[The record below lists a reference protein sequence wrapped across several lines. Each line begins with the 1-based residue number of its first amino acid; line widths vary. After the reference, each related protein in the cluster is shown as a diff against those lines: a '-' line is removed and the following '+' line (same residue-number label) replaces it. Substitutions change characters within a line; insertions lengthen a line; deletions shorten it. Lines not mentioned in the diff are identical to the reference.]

1 MELTAYIRLVRRWFW
16 LIALAAILAGSI
28 SFIVSRTQPPQY
40 QSTTTI
46 QVGSYLNLANPNTA
60 MIQTGEQLAQTYA
73 ALAKTYPV
81 LSSTVDK
88 LNLPFSADQL
98 GRMFQTR
105 LISNTSLLSITVTY
119 TDPVVAADIANELAQ
134 ELIRNSATNL
144 TKDQQQQLSIL
155 QG

>member
-28 SFIVSRTQPPQY
+28 SFIVSRTQAPQY

-73 ALAKTYPV
+73 ALAIEP
-81 LSSTVDK
+81 D
-88 LNLPFSADQL
+88 N
-98 GRMFQTR
+98 
-105 LISNTSLLSITVTY
+105 
-119 TDPVVAADIANELAQ
+119 
-134 ELIRNSATNL
+134 IRYGWMRARA
-144 TKDQQQQLSIL
+144 
-155 QG
+155 